1 MFSHT
6 GVRTRYAGT
15 REAVTGVWQ
24 VWYENRMFNYFILIQ
39 GTEEEMEDYLYS
51 EMGYVGRY
59 RALPEN
65 EVRKA
70 RDLGTPIYRAP
81 KINHI

>member
-1 MFSHT
+1 MFT
-6 GVRTRYAGT
+6 
-15 REAVTGVWQ
+15 
-24 VWYENRMFNYFILIQ
+24 YFILIQ
-39 GTEEEMEDYLYS
+39 GTEEEMQDYLNS

-59 RALPEN
+59 SALPEN

>member
-1 MFSHT
+1 MK
-6 GVRTRYAGT
+6 RYAGT

-39 GTEEEMEDYLYS
+39 GTEEEMQDYLNS

-70 RDLGTPIYRAP
+70 RDLGTPIYLAP
-81 KINHI
+81 QD